1 MSPLLLRDQLLGSS
15 AAMRELRDRV
25 MEAAQIDQPLLIEG
39 ERGTGRERVARL
51 LHEIGPRKNHDFVRV
66 DPDEEDEPPRVD
78 DQLARANGGTL
89 LVKEIAHV
97 GRGPQRKLLRAIRR
111 RADRGRETTG
121 LTFDVRVVA
130 ATGVDLQRAVA
141 DELFDAELYER
152 LGALRI
158 VLPPLRRRPED
169 VPVLL
174 EHFGRTEAREVG
186 LERLAF
192 SARAADQLQAYSW
205 PGNIAELRDVVRR
218 LCLRRRRGHV
228 DLGDVEAVLPPVEE
242 RVPVEQLSFEEM
254 VRAKIRALLQRMEG
268 YPMEDLY
275 DEVISRV
282 ERPLIELVLE
292 RTGYNQLKAA
302 EILGLNRNTLR
313 KKIAERNVPVVEEK
327 KKKKRPALL
336 DRPLHSA
343 RGAKIVFGGRS
354 HTPCSAPLRV
364 ACARHVLTHATAGVL
379 AQTRGAPAQCPR
391 KRSSPRALRSATPS

>member
-1 MSPLLLRDQLLGSS
+1 MALVLREQLLGTS
-15 AAMRELRDRV
+15 AAMKELRERV
-25 MEAAQIDQPLLIEG
+25 QDAAHSDAPTLIEG

-51 LHEIGPRKNHDFVRV
+51 LHEIGPRRHHGFVRV

-97 GRGPQRKLLRAIRR
+97 GRGPQRKLLRVIKRTSESR
-111 RADRGRETTG
+111 KEVTG
-121 LTFDVRVVA
+121 SHVDVRIVA

-152 LGALRI
+152 LGGLRI
-158 VLPPLRRRPED
+158 CLPPLRRRPED
-169 VPVLL
+169 IPVLL
-174 EHFGRTEAREVG
+174 DHFGRAEAREVG
-186 LERLAF
+186 VDRLTFAN
-192 SARAADQLQAYSW
+192 RAIDKLQAYSW
-205 PGNIAELRDVVRR
+205 PGNVAELRDVVRR
-218 LCLRRRRGHV
+218 LCLRKRRGPA
-228 DLGDVEAVLPPVEE
+228 DLGDVEAVLPPVTE

-313 KKIAERNVPVVEEK
+313 KKIAERNVSLVEPTTK
-327 KKKKRPALL
+327 KK
-336 DRPLHSA
+336 
-343 RGAKIVFGGRS
+343 
-354 HTPCSAPLRV
+354 
-364 ACARHVLTHATAGVL
+364 
-379 AQTRGAPAQCPR
+379 
-391 KRSSPRALRSATPS
+391 

>member
-1 MSPLLLRDQLLGSS
+1 MAPLVLRDQLLGTSPVMS
-15 AAMRELRDRV
+15 ELRERV
-25 MEAAQIDQPLLIEG
+25 KEAAAVDSPLLIEG

-51 LHEIGPRKNHDFVRV
+51 LHEIGPRKHNGFVRV
-66 DPDEEDEPPRVD
+66 NPDEDDEPPRVD
-78 DQLARANGGTL
+78 DQLARAVGGTL

-97 GRGPQRKLLRAIRR
+97 GRGPQRRLLRAIKRHNHG
-111 RADRGRETTG
+111 RGGGSGE
-121 LTFDVRVVA
+121 FCDVRVLA

-141 DELFDAELYER
+141 DDLFDAELYER

-158 VLPPLRRRPED
+158 ALPPLRRRPED
-169 VPVLL
+169 VPLL
-174 EHFGRTEAREVG
+174 LDHFGRAEARELG
-186 LERLAF
+186 LDRLQFA
-192 SARAADQLQAYSW
+192 ARAVDKLVAYSW
-205 PGNIAELRDVVRR
+205 PGNVAELRDVVRR
-218 LCLRRRRGHV
+218 LCLRRRRSAV

-313 KKIAERNVPVVEEK
+313 KKIAERHVPIVEPPAPK
-327 KKKKRPALL
+327 KK
-336 DRPLHSA
+336 
-343 RGAKIVFGGRS
+343 
-354 HTPCSAPLRV
+354 
-364 ACARHVLTHATAGVL
+364 
-379 AQTRGAPAQCPR
+379 
-391 KRSSPRALRSATPS
+391 

>member
-1 MSPLLLRDQLLGSS
+1 MK
-15 AAMRELRDRV
+15 ELRERV
-25 MEAAQIDQPLLIEG
+25 QESAHADSPLLIEG

-51 LHEIGPRKNHDFVRV
+51 LHEIGPRRNHDFVRV
-66 DPDEEDEPPRVD
+66 DPDEEDEPPGVD

-97 GRGPQRKLLRAIRR
+97 GRGPQKKLLRAIRR
-111 RADRGRETTG
+111 NQDGDKRRESTG
-121 LTFDVRVVA
+121 LHVDVRIVA
-130 ATGVDLQRAVA
+130 ATGGDLQRAVA

-152 LGALRI
+152 LGAMRI
-158 VLPPLRRRPED
+158 VLPALRRRPED

-174 EHFGRTEAREVG
+174 DHFGRTEAREVG
-186 LERLAF
+186 VDRLVFAK
-192 SARAADQLQAYSW
+192 RAVDKMQAYSW
-205 PGNIAELRDVVRR
+205 PGNVAELRDVVRR
-218 LCLRRRRGHV
+218 LCLRKRRGTV
-228 DLGDVEAVLPPVEE
+228 DLGDVEQVLPPVTE

-313 KKIAERNVPVVEEK
+313 KKIAERNVPIVEPPPTK
-327 KKKKRPALL
+327 KK
-336 DRPLHSA
+336 
-343 RGAKIVFGGRS
+343 
-354 HTPCSAPLRV
+354 
-364 ACARHVLTHATAGVL
+364 
-379 AQTRGAPAQCPR
+379 
-391 KRSSPRALRSATPS
+391 